1 VPAAASAWLVAGL
14 LTAHSSG
21 AAVVA
26 GCLWLAT
33 AGIVVTL
40 VAVRG
45 STRPRG
51 GTRPWRGTRQWHGTR
66 PWGTG
71 VWALAAIVLA
81 ASAGVATQVAA
92 SHPARAEVAA
102 AETSGGRALSLIMT
116 VVGKIE
122 RSAAGWRFDA
132 TLERLDYGD
141 TVIARSVPVLVRSA
155 DVPAGIDLGARVRVS
170 ATAWPADEGERAVLV
185 VDSLAPP
192 ELIAAP
198 TGALALASELRRGL
212 SRVTSGL
219 PDPGRGLI
227 AGLAVG
233 DTAGVDPGLDAAMK
247 TSSLSHLTAVSG
259 ANCALVVGIAFAL
272 AALCGARRG
281 TRVMVALVALAAFVV
296 LVSPEPSVVRAATMA
311 SIAMLGVLL
320 GRTGAG
326 LSLLTTAVALLL
338 ILDPWLA
345 RSLGFALSVAAT
357 AALLV
362 VAGPL
367 ADGLSRWMPGPL
379 ALGLAVP
386 LAAQLATAP
395 LIVLITPQVPVYG
408 VLANV
413 LAAPAAP
420 LGTILGLLACL
431 AAGIPFLGPGLAAMA
446 WLPAAWIASA
456 AETIAGL
463 PGSALWWPDGPFGL
477 AALALV
483 GLAVAGVLAG
493 RRRLWR
499 GFSTLVLAATAVI
512 AVGYGPV
519 MEIVAGARLPAPWA
533 VAVCDVG
540 QGDAIV
546 LRSAD
551 HVALVDTGPDPEALG
566 RCLRTLGVERI
577 HLLVLTHF
585 DHDHD
590 GGVAAV
596 AGRVD
601 TVLHGPTGSVY
612 DERTLQRLT
621 DGGARLVGAVAGMSG
636 NLGEARWR
644 VLWPGARAT
653 PGNDGSIVLDVV
665 GPALPPTLMLGD
677 LSADAQRRMGAAA
690 PLRSAY
696 AVVKVS
702 HHGSADQEP
711 QLYARLRA
719 AVAVI
724 SAGPNTYG
732 HPRAETLSMLTTLR
746 MHLVRTDTDGMIALW
761 GENEQMRVWREKP
774 PR

>member
-14 LTAHSSG
+14 VTAHSSA

-26 GCLWLAT
+26 AGLWLAT
-33 AGIVVTL
+33 SGIIVTL
-40 VAVRG
+40 IVGRG
-45 STRPRG
+45 ATRSRG
-51 GTRPWRGTRQWHGTR
+51 ATRPWRATR
-66 PWGTG
+66 PGG
-71 VWALAAIVLA
+71 ASAWALTAIVLA
-81 ASAGVATQVAA
+81 VSAGVATQVAA
-92 SHPARAEVAA
+92 SHPARADVAT
-102 AETSGGRALSLIMT
+102 AETSGGRALSLIVT
-116 VVGKIE
+116 AVGKIE

-141 TVIARSVPVLVRSA
+141 TVITRSVPVLVRSA
-155 DVPAGIDLGARVRVS
+155 EVPAGLDLGARVRMS
-170 ATAWPADEGERAVLV
+170 ATAWPAEAGERAVLI
-185 VDSLAPP
+185 VDTLATP

-198 TGALALASELRRGL
+198 AGALALASELRHGL
-212 SRVTSGL
+212 RRVTSGL
-219 PDPGRGLI
+219 PEPGRGLI

-233 DTAGVDPGLDAAMK
+233 DTAGVDPVLDAAMK

-281 TRVMVALVALAAFVV
+281 TRVLIALAALAGFVV

-320 GRTGAG
+320 GRSGAG

-338 ILDPWLA
+338 VLDPWLA

-386 LAAQLATAP
+386 LAAQLTTGP
-395 LIVLITPQVPVYG
+395 LIVLISPQVPVYG

-420 LGTILGLLACL
+420 LGTVLGLLACL
-431 AAGIPFLGPGLAAMA
+431 AAGIPFLGSGLAALA
-446 WLPAAWIASA
+446 WLPAAWIASTA
-456 AETIAGL
+456 GTLAEL
-463 PGSALWWPDGPFGL
+463 PGSALWWPEGPLGL
-477 AALALV
+477 LSLALV
-483 GLAVAGVLAG
+483 GLAVAGVLVG

-499 GFSTLVLAATAVI
+499 GLSMLVVAATAVI
-512 AVGYGPV
+512 AVGSGPA
-519 MEIVAGARLPAPWA
+519 MDIAARARLPAQWS

-551 HVALVDTGPDPEALG
+551 RVAIVDTGPDPEALG
-566 RCLRTLGVERI
+566 RCLRTLGIERI

-590 GGVAAV
+590 GGVAAI

-601 TVLHGPTGSVY
+601 TVLHGPAASAD

-621 DGGARLVGAVAGMSG
+621 DGGAQLVRAAVGASG
-636 NLGEARWR
+636 NLGDARWR
-644 VLWPGARAT
+644 VLWPPSRAT
-653 PGNDGSIVLDVV
+653 PGNDASVVLDIA
-665 GPALPPTLMLGD
+665 GPTLPPTLMLGD
-677 LSADAQRRMGAAA
+677 LSAEAQRRLGAAA
-690 PLRSAY
+690 PLRSTY

-702 HHGSADQEP
+702 HHGSADQDP
-711 QLYARLRA
+711 LLYARLRA
-719 AVAVI
+719 AVAVV
-724 SAGPNTYG
+724 STGPNTYG

-746 MHLVRTDTDGMIALW
+746 THLVRTDTDGMIALW
-761 GENEQMRVWREKP
+761 SENEQLRVWRERP